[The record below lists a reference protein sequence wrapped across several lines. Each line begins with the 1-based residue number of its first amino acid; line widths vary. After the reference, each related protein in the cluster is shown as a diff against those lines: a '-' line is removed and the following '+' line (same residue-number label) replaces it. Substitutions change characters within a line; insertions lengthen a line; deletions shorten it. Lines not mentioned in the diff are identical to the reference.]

1 MSEKRQIDI
10 ANQYLKRPSQTGRVK
25 HGSEVE
31 AQSYGPS
38 RGKMKSSLYQEFV
51 IKSIYIRVY

>member
-31 AQSYGPS
+31 AQ
-38 RGKMKSSLYQEFV
+38 
-51 IKSIYIRVY
+51 